1 MEQSYTNKQNGITI
15 KKVGVAGI
23 GAIGATVCAALK
35 EGIRGYELTAISDV
49 IDNKKWNVPNIS
61 FEEMAQ
67 KCDLII
73 ECLPP
78 QIVPMLAEPVLKA
91 NKDLFIISSCALLM
105 FPQIL
110 KWHDL
115 STGRIIVPS
124 GALIGLDGVN
134 GLREM
139 GIQSA
144 KIVSTKPPMGFSTAP
159 HVDKNGIDLAAI
171 KVPTLLFSGNALEA
185 AKGFPA
191 NVNVA
196 ATLSL
201 AGIGAEATQVE
212 VWADPHTEFNSH
224 EIIVESAF
232 SRINA
237 KVQNRPDPANP
248 KTSVLAARSIIATLR
263 GFTDPFA
270 VL

>member
-1 MEQSYTNKQNGITI
+1 MKKQSPVPYT

-23 GAIGATVCAALK
+23 GAIGNAVCKALK
-35 EGIRGYELTAISDV
+35 DSIAGYELFAISDV
-49 IDNKKWNVPNIS
+49 EDRPEWGVPN
-61 FEEMAQ
+61 FNFTELAQ

-78 QIVPMLAEPVLKA
+78 QIVPKLAEPVLLE
-91 NKDLFIISSCALLM
+91 NKDLLIISSCALLM
-105 FPQIL
+105 YPEIL
-110 KWHDL
+110 KNHAL
-115 STGRIIVPS
+115 STSRIIVPS
-124 GALIGLDGVN
+124 GALIGIDGVN
-134 GLREM
+134 ALKNI
-139 GIQSA
+139 GIKTA

-159 HVDKNGIDLAAI
+159 YVEINSIDLTSI
-171 KVPTLLFSGNALEA
+171 TTPTKLFEGNALEA
-185 AKGFPA
+185 SKGFPA

-201 AGIGAEATQVE
+201 AGIGAENTLVE
-212 VWADPHTEFNSH
+212 IWANPQTEFNSH
-224 EIIVESAF
+224 EIFVESEF

-237 KVQNRPDPANP
+237 KVQNKPDPANP
-248 KTSVLAARSIIATLR
+248 KTSMLAAQSIIATLR